1 MNIRAGDKMKPFM
14 QEFIAGFIL
23 IMVLVV
29 FTVGGLSN
37 LHDAQELVAGL
48 ILLATLI
55 VFTLGKSPVFRVD
68 RAGMSIIGASLMTAF
83 GILSIDEA
91 VQAIDAKTIVVLFSL
106 MVVVSNLKLAGFFT
120 YIGKLVFTH
129 IHSGKTLLLAV
140 TFMSGILSS
149 IVINDIVC
157 LLFTPVVIMICLKV
171 KVNPVPYLLAVA
183 MASNIGSACTFIG
196 NPQNVLIGSLSKVPA
211 GEYFL
216 SAAPISFLGLI
227 MLYLAISFKYGK
239 DLSVRFNFES
249 DNNSIIHKYLLSKTI
264 IVLALVIIFY
274 LVGFDLSL
282 TASFGA
288 AFLLIN
294 ARIKPERV
302 YEDID
307 FNLLIMFIGLFIIIA
322 GVEKSGLLE
331 LINSFLPPEYMK
343 EIPLFSV
350 MAIILSNI
358 VSNVPAVL
366 LLRYYI
372 PVDEQILWQALAL
385 LSTIAG
391 NLTVFGSIANLIV
404 IEIAKKQGIK
414 ITSRQYLKIG
424 FPLTILLSI
433 ISIVWFEFIN

>member
-1 MNIRAGDKMKPFM
+1 
-14 QEFIAGFIL
+14 
-23 IMVLVV
+23 
-29 FTVGGLSN
+29 
-37 LHDAQELVAGL
+37 
-48 ILLATLI
+48 
-55 VFTLGKSPVFRVD
+55 
-68 RAGMSIIGASLMTAF
+68 
-83 GILSIDEA
+83 
-91 VQAIDAKTIVVLFSL
+91 
-106 MVVVSNLKLAGFFT
+106 
-120 YIGKLVFTH
+120 
-129 IHSGKTLLLAV
+129 
-140 TFMSGILSS
+140 MSGILSS

-171 KVNPVPYLLAVA
+171 KVNPIPYLLAVA

-196 NPQNVLIGSLSKVPA
+196 NPQNVLIGSLSQVPA
-211 GEYFL
+211 REYFL

-227 MLYLAISFKYGK
+227 MLYLAISFKYK
-239 DLSVRFNFES
+239 NDLSVSFEYKS

-264 IVLALVIIFY
+264 IVLALVIVFY

-322 GVEKSGLLE
+322 GVEKSGLLD

-350 MAIILSNI
+350 MAIVLSNI

-414 ITSRQYLKIG
+414 VTSNQYLKIG

-433 ISIVWFEFIN
+433 ISIIWFEFIN

>member
-1 MNIRAGDKMKPFM
+1 MKPFM
-14 QEFIAGFIL
+14 QEFIVGFIL
-23 IMVLVV
+23 IMVLVI
-29 FTVGGLSN
+29 FTIGGLSN
-37 LHDAQELVAGL
+37 MHDAQELVAGL

-83 GILSIDEA
+83 GILSLEEA

-120 YIGKLVFTH
+120 YIGKV
-129 IHSGKTLLLAV
+129 I
-140 TFMSGILSS
+140 FMSGILSS

-171 KVNPVPYLLAVA
+171 KVNPIPYLLAVA

-196 NPQNVLIGSLSKVPA
+196 NPQNVLIGSLSQVPA

-227 MLYLAISFKYGK
+227 MLYLAISFKYK
-239 DLSVRFNFES
+239 NDLSVSFEYKS

-322 GVEKSGLLE
+322 GVEKSGLLD

-350 MAIILSNI
+350 MAIVLSNI

-414 ITSRQYLKIG
+414 VTSNQYLKIG

-433 ISIVWFEFIN
+433 ISIIWFEFIN

>member
-1 MNIRAGDKMKPFM
+1 MKPFM
-14 QEFIAGFIL
+14 QEFIVGFIL
-23 IMVLVV
+23 VMVLVI
-29 FTVGGLSN
+29 FTIGGLSN
-37 LHDAQELVAGL
+37 MHDAQELVAGL

-83 GILSIDEA
+83 GILSLEEA

-120 YIGKLVFTH
+120 YIGKVVFTH
-129 IHSGKTLLLAV
+129 IHTGKTLLLAV
-140 TFMSGILSS
+140 IFMSGILSS

-171 KVNPVPYLLAVA
+171 KVNPIPYLLAVA

-196 NPQNVLIGSLSKVPA
+196 NPQNVLIGSLSQVPA

-227 MLYLAISFKYGK
+227 MLYLAISFKYK
-239 DLSVRFNFES
+239 NDLSVSFEYKS

-264 IVLALVIIFY
+264 IVLAFVIIFY

-322 GVEKSGLLE
+322 GVEKSGLLD

-350 MAIILSNI
+350 MAIVLSNI

-414 ITSRQYLKIG
+414 VTSNQYLKIG

-433 ISIVWFEFIN
+433 ISIIWFEFIN